1 MDKSLILNEIK
12 KQLNIKTDKAFS
24 EFLGINKS
32 TLSMW
37 RERNSFD
44 IELLFSK
51 CEQIDANFLLT
62 GKGNVFRKVES
73 EPFANEEKVKL
84 LEAQMALMEEN
95 KTLLKEN
102 SELKIANLKL
112 QNEIAKLKK
121 VQSDNAGKQ
130 TA

>member
-12 KQLNIKTDKAFS
+12 KSFNIKTDTEFS
-24 EFLGINKS
+24 RFLGINKS

-62 GKGNVFRKVES
+62 GKGNVFRKVEP
-73 EPFANEEKVKL
+73 EPFTNEEKVKL
-84 LEAQMALMEEN
+84 LEAQVSLMQEN
-95 KTLLKEN
+95 KILLKEN

-112 QNEIAKLKK
+112 QTENTELKK
-121 VQSDNAGKQ
+121 VQSDNASKQ
-130 TA
+130 IA